1 MQVLRIGPH
10 RAPRQESRGGK
21 GPACL
26 RTIKPD
32 LNYLNLTRTLFEE
45 NYFFD
50 RAAVL

>member
-1 MQVLRIGPH
+1 LVHIVRPGKRPEAEK
-10 RAPRQESRGGK
+10 APAG
-21 GPACL
+21 L

-45 NYFFD
+45 NYFLD